1 MTKVDSKTFW
11 GSIFD
16 EAELKTYALTV
27 EAIRIGP
34 WRCAPFNASGRP
46 VSWAV
51 MKDGAE
57 YPHGKGFDTRQ
68 EAIDFMVDDCL
79 TRHDEYGQM
88 TRQEILDRIEAI
100 EASIATQDF
109 TVNHTLVL
117 GGEWQGLKK
126 AIGFHGGE
134 GVWAMVYR
142 LRGI

>member
-11 GSIFD
+11 TGMFD

-34 WRCAPFNASGRP
+34 WRGAPVNGT
-46 VSWAV
+46 WAV

-57 YPHGKGFDTRQ
+57 YPYGKGFDTRQ

-117 GGEWQGLKK
+117 GGEWQGLRK